1 MGVTHVPGQR
11 SLRVL
16 LVSTAEL
23 GGGAER
29 SAWNL
34 FKSYR
39 SRGHKSW
46 LAVGFKHT
54 DDPAVVVIPND
65 LSRSVWKKACVTAS
79 NWLKPQ
85 VGRVRG
91 VGRLT
96 ELLNHI
102 GEPYRWLQQQLG
114 CEDFNFPGTWRLL
127 ELAEFPDIIHC

>member
-91 VGRLT
+91 VGRS
-96 ELLNHI
+96 
-102 GEPYRWLQQQLG
+102 
-114 CEDFNFPGTWRLL
+114 DGTIESHWRTLP
-127 ELAEFPDIIHC
+127 LAAATTRLRRF